1 MPGNQDSGMRKT
13 IILIFAVLISGIT
26 PLAGASEQCD
36 GDTCIDVSA
45 DEGSNQVVITVKK
58 GKAGSSQNQPG
69 STTKPTQS
77 TTTRKLWIP
86 WLPKPSRNYATSK
99 PRPRPVIT
107 VRPKAKKIS
116 GSQLSNRVKRLLPS
130 GSIITQPLGNPLVQE
145 PVNFMTNTPQF
156 FTTVIVVLN
165 VPITIYLTPVF
176 TWEFGDGNTQVTKL
190 SGAPY
195 PVSII
200 QNTYKN
206 SGKVQV
212 TLTTKWTGFWQAG
225 ALRAP
230 INGGITQKTY
240 KELLIRPAGVNYQP

>member
-1 MPGNQDSGMRKT
+1 MKKT
-13 IILIFAVLISGIT
+13 AIFLVSFLITGLT
-26 PLAGASEQCD
+26 PFTHASEQCD

-45 DEGSNQVVITVKK
+45 DEQSNQVVITVKK
-58 GKAGSSQNQPG
+58 GKAGSTQNQPG
-69 STTKPTQS
+69 SNLKPTA
-77 TTTRKLWIP
+77 TAKTRKLWIP
-86 WLPKPSRNYATSK
+86 WLPKPARTNLVAK
-99 PRPRPVIT
+99 PRPRPAIT
-107 VRPKAKKIS
+107 VKPRVKKIS
-116 GSQLSNRVKRLLPS
+116 GSQISNRVKRLLPS

-145 PVNFMTNTPQF
+145 PVNFMTDTPQF
-156 FTTVIVVLN
+156 FTTVLVVLQ

-176 TWEFGDGNTQVTKL
+176 TWEFGDGNSQVTKL

-206 SGKVQV
+206 AGKVQV